1 MKREANTNMDNNKL
15 KNIIEAILL
24 ASYEPLSV
32 DKLFKIITSKDK
44 TSKSDILSAIDNLQ
58 KDYEYKYIEIAKV
71 ASGFRIHAKSE
82 IGDYLNIMFADR
94 TPRYSRA
101 LLETLSII
109 AYRQPVTRGDIEAIR
124 GVSVS
129 TSIMRTLSERNW
141 IRIIGY
147 RDGPG
152 KPAMFATTPEFLD
165 YFNLQRLDE
174 LPDLPEKKEPMDLN
188 LELDDGSLEDQD
200 LSGNASES
208 ILIDSSLDTE
218 AKKIRI
224 EYFIPVYKL
233 LVLQ

>member
-1 MKREANTNMDNNKL
+1 MYDDKL
-15 KNIIEAILL
+15 KNVIEAILL

-32 DKLFKIITSKDK
+32 DKLFRIITSKVK
-44 TSKSDILSAIDNLQ
+44 TNKSDILSAIDNLE
-58 KDYEYKYIEIAKV
+58 KDYKDKDIEIVKV
-71 ASGFRIHAKSE
+71 ASGYRIQAKSE

-129 TSIMRTLSERNW
+129 TSIMRTLTERNW

-147 RDGPG
+147 RNVPG
-152 KPAMFATTPEFLD
+152 KPAMFATTPDFLD

-174 LPDLPEKKEPMDLN
+174 LPDLPEKKEPMDLD
-188 LELDDGSLEDQD
+188 LELDDQSVESQD
-200 LSGNASES
+200 LEGNGSELVS
-208 ILIDSSLDTE
+208 VDSNQDME
-218 AKKIRI
+218 APTI
-224 EYFIPVYKL
+224 
-233 LVLQ
+233 QD

>member
-1 MKREANTNMDNNKL
+1 MHEKKL

-32 DKLFKIITSKDK
+32 DKLFQIITSREK
-44 TSKSDILSAIDNLQ
+44 TNKSEILSAIDNLQ
-58 KDYEYKYIEIAKV
+58 IDYVDKDIEITKV
-71 ASGFRIHAKSE
+71 ASGYRIQAKSD

-129 TSIMRTLSERNW
+129 TSIMRTLTERNW
-141 IRIIGY
+141 VRIIGY
-147 RDGPG
+147 RDVPG

-174 LPDLPEKKEPMDLN
+174 LPDLPEQKEPMDLD
-188 LELDDGSLEDQD
+188 LELSDQSKSDQD
-200 LSGNASES
+200 LSVNGSEPVS
-208 ILIDSSLDTE
+208 TDLNLDVDTS
-218 AKKIRI
+218 
-224 EYFIPVYKL
+224 VN
-233 LVLQ
+233 QD

>member
-1 MKREANTNMDNNKL
+1 MKRIQNTNMNNKKL

-32 DKLFKIITSKDK
+32 DKLFKIITSKEK
-44 TSKSDILSAIDNLQ
+44 TNKSDILSAIDSLQ
-58 KDYEYKYIEIAKV
+58 KEYEDKDIEIAKV
-71 ASGFRIHAKSE
+71 ASGFRIQAKSE

-109 AYRQPVTRGDIEAIR
+109 AYRQPVTRGDIESIR

-129 TSIMRTLSERNW
+129 TSIMRTLTERNW

-147 RDGPG
+147 RDVPG

-165 YFNLQRLDE
+165 YFSLQKLEE
-174 LPDLPEKKEPMDLN
+174 LPDLPEKKEPMDLDLEFDEQTTN
-188 LELDDGSLEDQD
+188 DQDISANVSEPISVNAELDTDD
-200 LSGNASES
+200 LS
-208 ILIDSSLDTE
+208 IQD
-218 AKKIRI
+218 
-224 EYFIPVYKL
+224 
-233 LVLQ
+233 

>member
-1 MKREANTNMDNNKL
+1 MHDNKL

-32 DKLFKIITSKDK
+32 DKLFKIITSKEK
-44 TSKSDILSAIDNLQ
+44 TSKSDILSAIDNLE
-58 KDYEYKYIEIAKV
+58 KDYEDKDIEIAKV
-71 ASGFRIHAKSE
+71 ASGYRIQAKSE

-129 TSIMRTLSERNW
+129 TSIMRTLTERNW

-147 RDGPG
+147 RDVPG

-165 YFNLQRLDE
+165 YFSLQRLDE
-174 LPDLPEKKEPMDLN
+174 LPDLPEKKEPMDLD
-188 LELDDGSLEDQD
+188 LELDDHSTVNQD
-200 LSGNASES
+200 LSGNGSKP
-208 ILIDSSLDTE
+208 ILVDSNQDTE
-218 AKKIRI
+218 ATKI
-224 EYFIPVYKL
+224 
-233 LVLQ
+233 QD